1 MGGGGRS
8 GGGVCGWCVQ
18 MRMGAV
24 MGGSEWQRLGAV
36 MGAVRLGIVDVASQL

>member
-1 MGGGGRS
+1 
-8 GGGVCGWCVQ
+8 

-24 MGGSEWQRLGAV
+24 MGGSEWQRMGAV